1 MIDPAT
7 FWTVWERICK
17 RFNRQADRDMA
28 MEYLAYLE
36 AAGLETQEAHQAGLA
51 IWAVNEFF
59 PRPADFL
66 STQAALGWSAV
77 LEWAERWNPHM
88 DGSEARAL
96 IAAIPPRAMAAVRAL
111 GGLDVL
117 RENRRDLLRTREA
130 FFDAFQQ
137 RVVEE
142 AARAGQPEQL
152 EHGEGARALPGAARQ
167 LGSGAELRFAM
178 KADGPQRVSV
188 EVR

>member
-66 STQAALGWSAV
+66 STQAALGWSAEIAKV
-77 LEWAERWNPHM
+77 RFESGRAEIEIYFKSVSATPISGLAVAGQLSRLV
-88 DGSEARAL
+88 DDRQDRAL
-96 IAAIPPRAMAAVRAL
+96 AFDEVAPGLYRATLASL
-111 GGLDVL
+111 DGGAWRL
-117 RENRRDLLRTREA
+117 EA
-130 FFDAFQQ
+130 TATSASNESFQLAK
-137 RVVEE
+137 RVTME
-142 AARAGQPEQL
+142 
-152 EHGEGARALPGAARQ
+152 
-167 LGSGAELRFAM
+167 
-178 KADGPQRVSV
+178 
-188 EVR
+188 